1 MPTVKDSQEERL
13 HELVCDGKLDQ
24 PTAQKAIASDW
35 VTAYKKYFGAEKHGR
50 SSKHYLSRN
59 DSSAAETFGPTA
71 ESVSVG

>member
-13 HELVCDGKLDQ
+13 HELVCDGKLDL

-35 VTAYKKYFGAEKHGR
+35 ITAYKKCFGAEQYGR

-59 DSSAAETFGPTA
+59 DSSVAETLALPLKA
-71 ESVSVG
+71 SA